1 MANAEG
7 VAVGPLAAITTC
19 SLLLPLPLESAVHLV
34 KSCTLTCFAANATM
48 LAQGETPRCMMIV
61 LGGSVAEL
69 CDVTFA
75 IVPSVSLKAE
85 NRRCCCNLT

>member
-1 MANAEG
+1 
-7 VAVGPLAAITTC
+7 
-19 SLLLPLPLESAVHLV
+19 
-34 KSCTLTCFAANATM
+34 
-48 LAQGETPRCMMIV
+48 V

-85 NRRCCCNLT
+85 NRRCCCNST